1 MPFLYQLGEKL
12 EEVCEQKQAYVHSVD
27 IGVGGYNHV
36 VVAQVV
42 DAVLYVEG
50 PHAAGRIRRSLYT
63 STRGMP

>member
-1 MPFLYQLGEKL
+1 MEMTD
-12 EEVCEQKQAYVHSVD
+12 EQKQAYVHSVD

-50 PHAAGRIRRSLYT
+50 RTQQGEFVVLIHVDKRHAVGVERLASQ
-63 STRGMP
+63 